1 MIGKMERRG
10 RKGSAEA
17 AGEQVFSGILRDHRS
32 GGEVE
37 GGEGGDDLLGFEG
50 DGNDLADEA
59 EDVAFVIF
67 AVGVVGDAGA
77 GVGGDA
83 VLVDDPVE
91 GRAVA
96 EAVVEGGGWDAAE
109 GEGFVAAEGGLV
121 FSWGNRDSRTAR
133 HFASGSHINR
143 RETLSGSRRR
153 QTNIL
158 PAVLCLSLSSKIAY
172 RIHR

>member
-1 MIGKMERRG
+1 MIEKREPRGAKEPER
-10 RKGSAEA
+10 SQA
-17 AGEQVFSGILRDHRS
+17 FSGILRNHGS

-50 DGNDLADEA
+50 DGDDLADEA
-59 EDVAFVIF
+59 EVVAFVVLAI
-67 AVGVVGDAGA
+67 GVVGDAGA